1 MQITYVTAWYPN
13 PADNGARKR
22 ALGWIQALAT
32 EHTVDLVVAVPDT
45 SCQLEPGPLTT
56 LCRSIVTFPIPAFQ
70 PARFRSRL
78 ALLRLVPR
86 SYVETYEPEITRH
99 LEQQIQAHACDAILC
114 GELTAYYGWNLA
126 NLVPVVVDEL
136 DPSRYVEAMDQ
147 PALRHRLRTGLTWW
161 KYRRFIRALLAHGAG
176 ATTAS
181 GKDAGLLRRLTAR
194 PDHVVVIPN
203 GITVPDRSRDAT
215 REPRR
220 LVYSG
225 APTYAPN
232 LEAVTFFAGEILPRV
247 RAHVPDA
254 WLAITGATAG
264 ATIGDLTRT
273 PGIVFT
279 GWLADIQSYVATS
292 RVCVVPL
299 LHGGGTRLK
308 ILEAMALGT
317 PVVATRK
324 GAEGLYLTDGED
336 ILIADTAEEFADAT
350 VRLMCDDDFHARIAG
365 RARETVAARYN
376 WDRIA
381 REIRATIVRLTDGA
395 ILHGG
400 YPVSRRESRAIHHG
414 PLGARHTGEG

>member
-1 MQITYVTAWYPN
+1 MQITFVTPWYPN
-13 PADNGARKR
+13 PADNGAKMR
-22 ALGWIQALAT
+22 AMGWIEALARD
-32 EHTVDLVVAVPDT
+32 HTIDLVVTVPDN
-45 SCQLEPGPLTT
+45 SQHLEPGPLTA
-56 LCRSIVTFPIPAFQ
+56 LCRSVVTFPIRPFQ
-70 PARFRSRL
+70 PGRVRSWF
-78 ALLRLVPR
+78 ALLRSLPR
-86 SYVETYEPEITRH
+86 SYTETYDPEITRH
-99 LEQQIQAHACDAILC
+99 LVERIRARACDAILC
-114 GELTAYYGWNLA
+114 SELTACYGWNLA
-126 NLVPVVVDEL
+126 DHVPVIVDEL

-147 PALRHRLRTGLTWW
+147 PALRQRMRTGLTWW
-161 KYRRFIRALLAHGAG
+161 KYRRFVRALLARSAG

-181 GKDAGLLRRLTAR
+181 GKEAGLLRRLTAH
-194 PDHVVVIPN
+194 PDRVVVIPN
-203 GITVPDRSRDAT
+203 GITVPDRLGDAI

-247 RAHVPDA
+247 RACVPDA
-254 WLAITGATAG
+254 WLAVTGATAG
-264 ATIGDLTRT
+264 TVPGDLNRT
-273 PGIVFT
+273 SGIFFT

-324 GAEGLYLTDGED
+324 GAEGLDLTDGED

-350 VRLMCDDDFHARIAG
+350 VRLLCDDDFHARIAA

-376 WDRIA
+376 WDRIG
-381 REIRATIVRLTDGA
+381 RDVRATVARLADSDIQRDG
-395 ILHGG
+395 I
-400 YPVSRRESRAIHHG
+400 VSRRESRAIHHG